1 MAIPL
6 VITVAPNGARRT
18 KADHPALP
26 IDPRDIGLEAA
37 RCREAGAAMIHL
49 HVRDAE
55 QRHTLDLDRY
65 RAALAAIRREAGPE
79 MICQVTTEAVGLYAP
94 AEQMAAMRALKP
106 EAFSV
111 ALREIFAEPEDEGA
125 AAAFLAEQA
134 RAGVMVQHILYDAG
148 DVTRFQGL
156 VARGLIPLERAS
168 VLFVL
173 GRYAVGQRS
182 DPADLLPF
190 LTAWNSEHHLDLP
203 WALCAFGP
211 REAACLIAAAALG
224 GHARVG
230 FENNLWRPDGSL
242 APDNAAQ
249 VAGLAALARS
259 IGIAVATS
267 VQARA
272 LFGGES

>member
-6 VITVAPNGARRT
+6 TITVAPNGARRT

-26 IDPRDIGLEAA
+26 IEPREIGLEAA

-55 QRHTLDLDRY
+55 ARHTLDLDRY
-65 RAALAAIRREAGPE
+65 RAALAAVRREAGPE
-79 MICQVTTEAVGLYAP
+79 MICQVTTEAVGLYSP

-111 ALREIFAEPEDEGA
+111 ALRELFAEPEDEGA

-156 VARGLIPLERAS
+156 VARGLIPLDRAS

-249 VAGLAALARS
+249 VAGLAALART
-259 IGIAVATS
+259 IGIAVATPE
-267 VQARA
+267 QARA
-272 LFGGES
+272 LFGGEN

>member
-1 MAIPL
+1 MTKPL
-6 VITVAPNGARRT
+6 IIAVAPNGARRT

-26 IDPRDIGLEAA
+26 IDPREIGLEAA

-55 QRHTLDLDRY
+55 ERHSLDVDRY
-65 RAALAAIRREAGPE
+65 RAAVAAVRREAPE

-94 AEQMAAMRALKP
+94 HEQVAAMRALRP

-111 ALREIFAEPEDEGA
+111 ALRELFAEPDDEA
-125 AAAFLAEQA
+125 AGAAFLAEQA
-134 RAGVMVQHILYDAG
+134 GAGTLVQHILYDAG

-173 GRYAVGQRS
+173 GRYAPGQRS

-190 LTAWNSEHHLDLP
+190 LAAWQETGHHLDLP
-203 WALCAFGP
+203 WALCAFGR
-211 REAACLIAAAALG
+211 REAACMIAAAALG
-224 GHARVG
+224 GHVRVG

-242 APDNAAQ
+242 AADNAAQ
-249 VAGLAALARS
+249 VAEVAGLARAVGLDLADP
-259 IGIAVATS
+259 AA
-267 VQARA
+267 ARA
-272 LFGGES
+272 LLAGEA

>member
-1 MAIPL
+1 MASPL

-18 KADHPALP
+18 KSDHPALP
-26 IDPRDIGLEAA
+26 IDPREIGLEAA
-37 RCREAGAAMIHL
+37 RCHEAGAAMIHL

-65 RAALAAIRREAGPE
+65 RAALAAVRREAGPD
-79 MICQVTTEAVGLYAP
+79 MICQVTTEAVGLYSP

-111 ALREIFAEPEDEGA
+111 ALRELFAEPEDEGA

-156 VARGLIPLERAS
+156 AARGLIPLDRAS

-190 LTAWNSEHHLDLP
+190 LTAWNSEHHIDLP

-249 VAGLAALARS
+249 VAGLAALAQAV
-259 IGIAVATS
+259 GLTVATPE
-267 VQARA
+267 QARA
-272 LFGGES
+272 LFTSD